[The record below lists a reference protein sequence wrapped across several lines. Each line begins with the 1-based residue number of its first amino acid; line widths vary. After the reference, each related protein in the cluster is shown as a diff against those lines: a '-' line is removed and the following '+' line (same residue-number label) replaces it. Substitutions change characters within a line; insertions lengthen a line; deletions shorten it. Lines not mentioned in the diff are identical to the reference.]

1 MPGCTDPTAFNYNPL
16 ANVDDSSCIPVVTGC
31 IDSLNIVSGL
41 VNVNY
46 NPLANT
52 DDGSCTDTL
61 LGCTDPS
68 APNYCANCNV
78 DDGSCILPCASG
90 IDSAHVESFETATV
104 SYSQGPWTHWT
115 FRCR

>member
-1 MPGCTDPTAFNYNPL
+1 M
-16 ANVDDSSCIPVVTGC
+16 DDSSCIPVVTGC

-104 SYSQGPWTHWT
+104 YILKVLGHIGL
-115 FRCR
+115 

>member
-1 MPGCTDPTAFNYNPL
+1 M
-16 ANVDDSSCIPVVTGC
+16 DDSSCIPVVTGC

-68 APNYCANCNV
+68 APNYCANV
-78 DDGSCILPCASG
+78 MLMMVLVFYLVHLELIVLMLKALKLQQFHILKVLG
-90 IDSAHVESFETATV
+90 HI
-104 SYSQGPWTHWT
+104 GL
-115 FRCR
+115 